1 MRLGLSEALDPMS
14 LKSGVE
20 MVSAG
25 TEDSLIGNRVKF
37 SSAACG
43 HRWKPVR
50 RRPVLSVSIALFLSV
65 FLTSCGGGFFI
76 HPSLSTTYIDP
87 ASATVAK
94 SNTVQL
100 AVHGIYSDGSQQT
113 VDEGSV
119 AWSSSNPT
127 VATVSSPGGLV
138 TGASAGTA
146 TITATT
152 TATVQGTGCQ
162 VTVSIS
168 NGSPVLSKTCYG
180 NSTETL
186 TATVN
191 VNVTASDVNRAVI
204 NTTQGST
211 LSQSTAT
218 MPTAPATLQFYA
230 YGNGDASNDLTQSV
244 TWTSSNPAVA
254 TIGNGASSGSGLAT
268 SVAAGTTNITATT
281 TNSEGQAVDS
291 QTIVL
296 TVQ

>member
-1 MRLGLSEALDPMS
+1 
-14 LKSGVE
+14 

-25 TEDSLIGNRVKF
+25 TKDSFVGN
-37 SSAACG
+37 CG
-43 HRWKPVR
+43 EFTFDTSGQRRKPVR
-50 RRPVLSVSIALFLSV
+50 RRPVLTIAVALFLLAV
-65 FLTSCGGGFFI
+65 LTSCGGGFFI
-76 HPSLSTTYIDP
+76 HPSLSTTYINP
-87 ASATVAK
+87 ASATLAT

-100 AVHGIYSDGSQQT
+100 AVHGVYSDGSRQE
-113 VDEGSV
+113 VNGNSV
-119 AWSSSNPT
+119 AWSSSDP
-127 VATVSSPGGLV
+127 AIASVSSPGGLV
-138 TGASAGTA
+138 TGASAGNA

-152 TATVQGTGCQ
+152 TATLPATGCQ

-180 NSTETL
+180 GSTETL

-191 VNVTASDVNRAVI
+191 VSVTASDVNRTVI

-218 MPTAPATLQFYA
+218 IPEVPSILQFYA
-230 YGNGDASNDLTQSV
+230 YANGDASNDLTQSV
-244 TWTSSNPAVA
+244 TWASSNPTVA
-254 TIGNGASSGSGLAT
+254 TISNGPSSGNGLVT

-281 TNSEGQAVDS
+281 TNNAGQVVNS
-291 QTIVL
+291 QTVVL